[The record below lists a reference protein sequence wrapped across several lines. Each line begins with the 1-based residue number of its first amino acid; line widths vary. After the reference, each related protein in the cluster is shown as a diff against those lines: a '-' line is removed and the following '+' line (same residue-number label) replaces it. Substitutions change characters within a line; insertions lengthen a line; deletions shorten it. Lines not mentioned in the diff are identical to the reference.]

1 MTKDNGCS
9 KYTGLSYYMP
19 RKYSPKRAYPWL
31 TDITRLGM
39 SSNKKQAIEVA
50 INRPNVLLSS
60 VYPLDKANVSLG
72 TNSSCPSIPGQVR
85 GCLVARPSPS
95 LYTASVSLGTDGT
108 SAGRKDFKDACQGDA
123 LANSHNP
130 NDIVKAKVNDVLDSE
145 NVVSAPIR
153 NSSRTVGDGRLLRTV
168 GSNKYYGSFLA
179 SGGSCQIKNGNDT
192 PMDMIHNEGLNPRL
206 TLGSNCEE
214 ETNTIASGN
223 VDGGPMEDTSC
234 MAIVENKATLDY
246 RNYTHLSEATSPTNT
261 VKPNARREN
270 INVLV
275 IGSGGCNAH
284 QTSSGN
290 NEDDK
295 GNGVVPEGV
304 KVTANVEATTNNQN
318 STLYSE
324 ATSQVGVVEPKAPL
338 TSESNPNLVGNAKNQ
353 KACRGKKLAMASEPG
368 PDIYP
373 LSNQSLLSTGVFDGA
388 PVKYTLRSR
397 NYITPCDFERHAGG
411 KTRKPY
417 SCIYLKNGKSIS
429 QVCQEVR
436 TTPKDMLFHRLPEI
450 AGSAFGWLSFNTGKG
465 PSDLDSSPAAPL
477 PTKMSNFKSLQ

>member
-39 SSNKKQAIEVA
+39 SSNKKQAIEAA
-50 INRPNVLLSS
+50 INGPNVLLRS

-72 TNSSCPSIPGQVR
+72 TNSCCPSIPGQVQ

-108 SAGRKDFKDACQGDA
+108 S
-123 LANSHNP
+123 
-130 NDIVKAKVNDVLDSE
+130 
-145 NVVSAPIR
+145 
-153 NSSRTVGDGRLLRTV
+153 
-168 GSNKYYGSFLA
+168 
-179 SGGSCQIKNGNDT
+179 
-192 PMDMIHNEGLNPRL
+192 
-206 TLGSNCEE
+206 
-214 ETNTIASGN
+214 
-223 VDGGPMEDTSC
+223 
-234 MAIVENKATLDY
+234 
-246 RNYTHLSEATSPTNT
+246 
-261 VKPNARREN
+261 
-270 INVLV
+270 
-275 IGSGGCNAH
+275 
-284 QTSSGN
+284 
-290 NEDDK
+290 
-295 GNGVVPEGV
+295 
-304 KVTANVEATTNNQN
+304 
-318 STLYSE
+318 
-324 ATSQVGVVEPKAPL
+324 VGVVEPNAPL
-338 TSESNPNLVGNAKNQ
+338 TSESNPNLVGNTKNQ

-368 PDIYP
+368 PNIYP

-397 NYITPCDFERHAGG
+397 DIILHGVIKGSKILCSCNECNNSKYITPCDFERHAGG

-417 SCIYLKNGKSIS
+417 SCIYLKNGKSIN

-450 AGSAFGWLSFNTGKG
+450 AGSAFGWLSFNTWKG
-465 PSDLDSSPAAPL
+465 PSDLDSSPAAPP